1 MGEYI
6 ANKVRC
12 KNCKHYKPLNG
23 QKHVGV
29 CKQNSVC
36 GTTIL
41 TRPNK
46 QIEFCFE
53 ENKGGKNETDI

>member
-12 KNCKHYKPLNG
+12 KNCKHYKALNG

-29 CKQNSVC
+29 CKVKSVC
-36 GTTIL
+36 GATIFV
-41 TRPNK
+41 RPHM
-46 QIEFCFE
+46 QWEFCFE
-53 ENKGGKNETDI
+53 ENKKGETNE